1 MHIALSDFRKSLS
14 CCKDSTNPCIE
25 SNRQLGSEPWKIDR
39 VLFILSEASSCV
51 FFFFFCRAANLIL
64 NLFNLMLDAGVPDI
78 ALEPDK
84 TVQKV

>member
-1 MHIALSDFRKSLS
+1 MHFALSGFAEILQIPVLQVMDSWVVSLGKLIKSCS
-14 CCKDSTNPCIE
+14 
-25 SNRQLGSEPWKIDR
+25 
-39 VLFILSEASSCV
+39 
-51 FFFFFCRAANLIL
+51 FFQKPLPVCFLFFCRAANLIL